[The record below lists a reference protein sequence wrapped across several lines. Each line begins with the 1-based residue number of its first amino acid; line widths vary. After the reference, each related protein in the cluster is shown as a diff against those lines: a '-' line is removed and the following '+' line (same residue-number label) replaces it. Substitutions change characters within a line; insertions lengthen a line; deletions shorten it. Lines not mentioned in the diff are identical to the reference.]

1 MALISKDNR
10 DWASTE
16 EFFMSKFQELK
27 KVMLHEGVELVYQPK
42 ENCIYGYWKGTKHS
56 IQTIVFCIYL
66 DKQDH
71 VFKIEWTN
79 NWDGSYRFDPI
90 IKKIFSK

>member
-10 DWASTE
+10 NWASTE
-16 EFFMSKFQELK
+16 KSFMSKFQELK
-27 KVMLHEGVELVYQPK
+27 KVMLHEGFELVYQPE
-42 ENCIYGYWKGTKHS
+42 ENHIYGYWKGTKHN

-66 DKQDH
+66 DKQDR
-71 VFKIEWTN
+71 VFKIEWVN
-79 NWDGSYRFDPI
+79 DVNGSYKYDSI